1 MPFFT
6 PQLLKIAAA
15 MASWAT
21 AGKRQVLYRHAWFFK
36 PEYHY
41 KSLLVPYY
49 CKLQQRFRPSGRSS
63 ATARDFLLDIEK
75 SSSQLFSS
83 L

>member
-1 MPFFT
+1 MPFFY

-15 MASWAT
+15 MASWVT
-21 AGKRQVLYRHAWFFK
+21 VGKRQVLYRHDWSFK
-36 PEYHY
+36 PKYHY
-41 KSLLVPYY
+41 KSLLVPYL

-63 ATARDFLLDIEK
+63 ATACNFLLDIEK